1 MNYLLSI
8 SSGSEA
14 LLYHLSEV
22 RGMCL
27 WKHKFEPLGLNAAAI
42 EGTKHITTRTIT
54 TSRITT
60 RNKYYSTVYLAFAH
74 PLAILSRQE
83 QP

>member
-1 MNYLLSI
+1 MKPISLSEDKFTHVALSLSLSC

-27 WKHKFEPLGLNAAAI
+27 WKHKFEPLGLNAVAI
-42 EGTKHITTRTIT
+42 EGTKRTTTRTTTRTI
-54 TSRITT
+54 
-60 RNKYYSTVYLAFAH
+60 Y
-74 PLAILSRQE
+74 
-83 QP
+83 